1 MSKEHWKKRYSFR
14 LTDDDKDIYDFIQ
27 SSKATE
33 SETIRKMLKF
43 ALRTI
48 NQEKAREQSQQ
59 EYKTIKREL
68 ELIREQQNK
77 GFQEVLDRLNNG
89 VILKD
94 EEHSDDNER
103 ERVAKSVE
111 NSIDSML
118 DSFGLNE

>member
-48 NQEKAREQSQQ
+48 NQEKARQQSQQ
-59 EYKTIKREL
+59 E
-68 ELIREQQNK
+68 
-77 GFQEVLDRLNNG
+77 
-89 VILKD
+89 
-94 EEHSDDNER
+94 
-103 ERVAKSVE
+103 
-111 NSIDSML
+111 
-118 DSFGLNE
+118 